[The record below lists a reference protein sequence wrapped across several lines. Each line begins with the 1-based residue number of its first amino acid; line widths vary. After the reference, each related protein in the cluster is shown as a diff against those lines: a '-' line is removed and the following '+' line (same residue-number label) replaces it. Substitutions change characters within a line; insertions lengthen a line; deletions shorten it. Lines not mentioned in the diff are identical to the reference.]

1 MRQREGL
8 LIELFGD
15 EVVGQLH
22 SKTWSL
28 RQAAVNAIADTLPS
42 LGVEPRQAAAACV
55 RVLNKTA
62 ADKMVQVFLAS
73 TPLLALLCQ
82 LSAAAGTPRAALLAD
97 AQPVLEAWREKLHDA
112 NARARTQTADALLAA
127 SDASQLGAAA
137 VAAVLV
143 EKVDPKKGSSSQLW
157 LSRLGL
163 LLRVIAEHGDE
174 LRDKLPA
181 AIELIK
187 GALDHRDQAVR
198 AKATE
203 VACAAYPLLADLT
216 AVQRILWP
224 GMKSGKGKPVWYDA
238 LMAALDEAMPT
249 SGAPSRSG
257 SVAPSAAGGAA
268 SRSPPASSATGS
280 APPSRQKS
288 PTPPQAPPP
297 VPAPAPAA
305 TGAPPAA
312 EAAGEE
318 GEGEYEDDPFTCQ
331 FCGLY
336 DPSFTEE
343 KLDMHFWKDC
353 PLLTSCRQCDQ
364 VIEVQVLNEHLRD
377 ECERVHGGDAYKPPL
392 GTADFSGCPLCMQP
406 LPDTPEAWQHH
417 LIEVCVAN
425 ERRQQQA

>member
-1 MRQREGL
+1 MRENSQGASVVPELPPAEPLADGVRQREGL

-157 LSRLGL
+157 LSRLSL

-297 VPAPAPAA
+297 VPAPAAA
-305 TGAPPAA
+305 TGAPPAEA
-312 EAAGEE
+312 EAAAGEE

-331 FCGLY
+331 FCGL
-336 DPSFTEE
+336 
-343 KLDMHFWKDC
+343 
-353 PLLTSCRQCDQ
+353 
-364 VIEVQVLNEHLRD
+364 
-377 ECERVHGGDAYKPPL
+377 
-392 GTADFSGCPLCMQP
+392 
-406 LPDTPEAWQHH
+406 
-417 LIEVCVAN
+417 
-425 ERRQQQA
+425 